1 MAVVILASKS
11 PRRRELLAEAGY
23 TFEVRPPR
31 ESAECGVS
39 SGESAPQFVAQQAY
53 QKAADVASRTDSG
66 VVVGCDTV
74 AECGGRI
81 LGKPADEAD
90 ARRMLETLRG
100 SDHRVWSGLCVWK
113 VPGSRPDV
121 RVAVTTLRM
130 DWLSDDQ
137 IADYL
142 ASGGVEREGRRV
154 RIPGSPRMGPRRGR
168 EQVQRGGA
176 ADGVAG
182 RNALGHLS
190 AHANGSPALSAVAG
204 PYGNRLDKGFP
215 GAPPAWLS
223 LVSPQNRNS
232 MIP

>member
-142 ASGGVEREGRRV
+142 ASGAWSGKAGAFGYQDRLGWVHVVE
-154 RIPGSPRMGPRRGR
+154 GSKSNVVGLPM
-168 EQVQRGGA
+168 ELLA
-176 ADGVAG
+176 EM
-182 RNALGHLS
+182 LS
-190 AHANGSPALSAVAG
+190 A
-204 PYGNRLDKGFP
+204 
-215 GAPPAWLS
+215 
-223 LVSPQNRNS
+223 
-232 MIP
+232 I